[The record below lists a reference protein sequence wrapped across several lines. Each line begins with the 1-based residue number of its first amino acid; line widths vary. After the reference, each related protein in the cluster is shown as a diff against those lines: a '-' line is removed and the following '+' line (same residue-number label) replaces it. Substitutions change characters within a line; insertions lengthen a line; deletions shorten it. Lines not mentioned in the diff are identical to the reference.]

1 MAKRKVLR
9 YPLLTR
15 PDTLGLELA
24 LSYPNEIEEGLERLY
39 DSLDHPEAVKQGL
52 TAVEFLIR
60 KFEEYA
66 RRLLKSEGEDTDYS
80 HILYD
85 DCVDGVRISS
95 AKAVIIYAKNLR
107 DARDAIEEKNLDE
120 ALIRMMLMTAAVIRM
135 EIFEDAMW
143 GLHSEQH
150 MSKGGLASGAIR
162 REKAAVGHNRIAVEA
177 KKLLRDGVPQHELCS
192 SLEKRYPLTSRR
204 IRDVLKARG
213 IYKKKRK
220 PT

>member
-9 YPLLTR
+9 YPLLRR

-24 LSYPNEIEEGLERLY
+24 LSYPDEIEEGLEPLRDALN
-39 DSLDHPEAVKQGL
+39 HPEAVKQGL
-52 TAVEFLIR
+52 TAVESVIR
-60 KFEEYA
+60 VFEENA
-66 RRLLKSEGEDTDYS
+66 CRLLESEGEDTDYS
-80 HILYD
+80 HIFYDD

-95 AKAVIIYAKNLR
+95 AKAVIIHALNL
-107 DARDAIEEKNLDE
+107 RDAIEEKNLDE
-120 ALIRMMLMTAAVIRM
+120 ALIRMMLMTAAAIRM

-150 MSKGGLASGAIR
+150 MSEGGRASGAIR
-162 REKAAVGHNRIAVEA
+162 REKATVEHYRIAVEA
-177 KKLLRDGVPQHELCS
+177 KKLLRDGVPQRELCS
-192 SLEKRYPLTSRR
+192 SLAKRYLLTPRR